1 MAIREVSIQQLEDIS
16 GAGAGCQDL
25 VSGFYGG
32 LGGVLGAAGGPA
44 GAVLGATAG
53 AGVGGWVGRRLCS
66 YLD

>member
-1 MAIREVSIQQLEDIS
+1 MAIREVSMQQLEDIS

-32 LGGVLGAAGGPA
+32 LGGVLGA
-44 GAVLGATAG
+44 TAG